1 MVTLISSSFLPTY
14 PSPPSS
20 LSTPRPHFSNGHET
34 HFSHQYSFS
43 AHSHPF
49 LTCMKP
55 YAWLPITPGCPTTH
69 FSLMQKNLHAW
80 PFSFPSHT
88 TNQEEGTR
96 RMNPNNQR
104 CGSGK
109 PSHFPTLSL
118 FRNLFPKKKKK
129 ATKVPI
135 GVGLSLASPPCASN
149 VRSLV
154 LKSAFFGHGA

>member
-1 MVTLISSSFLPTY
+1 MVFNLHFFIKNLFHIFNYSKKKLILKIIKQKNGNRKSSS
-14 PSPPSS
+14 
-20 LSTPRPHFSNGHET
+20 
-34 HFSHQYSFS
+34 
-43 AHSHPF
+43 
-49 LTCMKP
+49 
-55 YAWLPITPGCPTTH
+55 
-69 FSLMQKNLHAW
+69 
-80 PFSFPSHT
+80 SHT

-135 GVGLSLASPPCASN
+135 GVGLSLALPPCASN

-154 LKSAFFGHGA
+154 LKFAFFGHGA